1 MPITFD
7 EVSAEIDRQPPV
19 ASTPAAAPATPPATD
34 LREQIERELHLR
46 DERLAR
52 LHAD

>member
-19 ASTPAAAPATPPATD
+19 ASPPAAPATPAATD
-34 LREQIERELHLR
+34 LREQIDRELHLR
-46 DERLAR
+46 EERQAR